1 MKSVFFNLRSYTRQF
16 ANNWTLIHLCLR
28 RKNSNR
34 KKRTMH
40 FDNPVYRKTTEETL
54 TLEPEPKYDHNPG
67 NGVKSGN
74 AYVLVSVDEFI
85 LMPKAI
91 LK

>member
-1 MKSVFFNLRSYTRQF
+1 MKLSRNLTNDYCILNSIPSVLSKSF
-16 ANNWTLIHLCLR
+16 LCLCLY

-74 AYVLVSVDEFI
+74 AYVLVSLSKLDS
-85 LMPKAI
+85 
-91 LK
+91 